1 MFTKIIV
8 PVNFNRN
15 THMLMQKAVQIAN
28 EFGCD
33 LHLLHV
39 QLPTTIIPFF
49 YDGHFAGPQLQG
61 QPEKAIEKLEEIR
74 CFYLPR
80 LKEGKTISV
89 SLETGQWQYMIKKT
103 VITTNADLVLIPGRR
118 KRIEGAI
125 IRKINISKLAQQSQC
140 AVLTIT
146 RNFNIHHLHKILV
159 PVGDTL
165 PVQKLAMA
173 TYLARQ
179 NNGSIHLVTEA
190 GRNFKREKKSR
201 WSISKAY
208 QLIRDYTQV
217 NIHYSP
223 DTVHTGTDST
233 LALARN
239 VKADLIVL
247 NPGRETLPHG
257 WFRRLLGK
265 YIYSESEI
273 PVLTVSAGTY

>member
-1 MFTKIIV
+1 
-8 PVNFNRN
+8 
-15 THMLMQKAVQIAN
+15 MLMQKAVQIAN